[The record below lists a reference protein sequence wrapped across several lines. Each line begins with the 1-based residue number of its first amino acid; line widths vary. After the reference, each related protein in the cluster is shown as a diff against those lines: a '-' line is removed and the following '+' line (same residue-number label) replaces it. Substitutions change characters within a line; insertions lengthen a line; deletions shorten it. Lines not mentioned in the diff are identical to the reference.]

1 MVAFREPRARRS
13 VACVLWTGNATACAL
28 FVLVREIAGSPAS
41 PAFGL
46 IAVALSVLAL
56 VWRDQ

>member
-1 MVAFREPRARRS
+1 MVAFRERTRRS
-13 VACVLWTGNATACAL
+13 VACVIYSCLAVA
-28 FVLVREIAGSPAS
+28 FVFGILVAESRGDDAS

-46 IAVALSVLAL
+46 AAVALSVLAL

>member
-13 VACVLWTGNATACAL
+13 VACVLWTGNAAAASL
-28 FVLVREIAGSPAS
+28 YVLVGEVTGSPAS

-46 IAVALSVLAL
+46 IAVALAVLAF